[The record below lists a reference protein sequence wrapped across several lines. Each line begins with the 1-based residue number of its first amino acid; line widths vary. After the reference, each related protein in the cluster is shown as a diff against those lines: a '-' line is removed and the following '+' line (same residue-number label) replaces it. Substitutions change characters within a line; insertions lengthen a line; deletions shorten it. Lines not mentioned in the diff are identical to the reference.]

1 MAAITNDEQFRL
13 ACSYLVSVGLLPV
26 QGERVIAATA
36 RKVYDQRGAG
46 IENQFDITPN
56 TATLESALD
65 SANAAVTD
73 ENSVAVSS
81 DIGRTARRYL
91 RDQLRSANPNLGTI
105 FTQIKTYIDSNAQLL
120 LMLNN
125 NIDVMALAYGWNAAN
140 VKAATGASSNLL
152 KAQYVEAAKSIA
164 GIFI

>member
-1 MAAITNDEQFRL
+1 MVITTDEQFAL

-26 QGERVIAATA
+26 QGERHIIPVE
-36 RKVYDQRGAG
+36 RKVYDQRGGG
-46 IENQFDITPN
+46 IQNRFDITPN

-65 SANAAVTD
+65 SANANVAD
-73 ENSVAVSS
+73 ENSVAASA
-81 DIGRTARRYL
+81 DIARTARRYL

-105 FTQIKTYIDSNAQLL
+105 FSQIKTYIDSNAQLL

-140 VKAATGASSNLL
+140 VKAAAAGSTNAI
-152 KAQYVEAAKSIA
+152 KAQYVEAAKSIVGA
-164 GIFI
+164 V